1 MSVRRRKDGYWIVDF
16 RDENGKAKSR
26 SFGKSK
32 EGKKKAVEFDLTV
45 KLLKNQG
52 KPLPVARP
60 GGMYLDE
67 LCQLWINY
75 KKTQGRKTGWLKDW
89 ISLFNKKFAPELTDR
104 PCDMLTQSDIT
115 NFMAKHYS
123 KAAQSTRNRYTGYLS
138 SIFEYGYEHGHIKKN
153 PLKRWKKGKE
163 NSRQSML
170 TLKDL
175 QKIKDHAPDH
185 LAWAIEV
192 AWNIPV
198 RPGKADL
205 FPLRFDNNVD
215 FYMGTVKVYHTKV
228 NKWSKI
234 ECSNNFMKKL
244 YIASQTN
251 ESGYLIEYKGEPV
264 HDVGTALDRA
274 AGPKGADLPYT
285 VCMTDI
291 RHLWITTMVNKGV
304 EPSTIAYLAGTSVRM
319 IIKNYYEPHSAERKK
334 AAKMLPEI

>member
-1 MSVRRRKDGYWIVDF
+1 MSVRKTQAGYWVVDF
-16 RDENGKAKSR
+16 RDEDGKSKSR
-26 SFGKSK
+26 SFGKTPA
-32 EGKKKAVEFDLTV
+32 GKKKAIEFDLTV

-52 KPLPVARP
+52 RPTPLARP

-89 ISLFNKKFAPELTDR
+89 ISLFNKKFAPELARR

-115 NFMAKHYS
+115 NFMAKHYGSS
-123 KAAQSTRNRYTGYLS
+123 KQATRNRYTGYLS
-138 SIFEYGYEHGHIKKN
+138 GIFEFGYEHGHIKRN
-153 PLKRWKKGKE
+153 PLKLWKKGKE
-163 NSRQSML
+163 ESRQSQL
-170 TLKDL
+170 TIKDL
-175 QKIKDHAPDH
+175 QKIREHSPDH

-215 FYMGTVKVYHTKV
+215 FFMNTVKVYHTKV
-228 NKWSKI
+228 KRWAKIQCSKT
-234 ECSNNFMKKL
+234 FMKKL

-264 HDVGTALDRA
+264 QNVSTALNRA
-274 AGPKGADLPYT
+274 AGPKGANLPYS
-285 VCMTDI
+285 VCMNDI
-291 RHLWITTMVNKGV
+291 RHLWITTMYNKKI
-304 EPSTIAYLAGTSVRM
+304 EPSTIAYMAGTSVRM
-319 IIKNYYEPHSAERKK
+319 IHKNYYEPHSAERAK
-334 AAKMLPEI
+334 AAKVLPEI